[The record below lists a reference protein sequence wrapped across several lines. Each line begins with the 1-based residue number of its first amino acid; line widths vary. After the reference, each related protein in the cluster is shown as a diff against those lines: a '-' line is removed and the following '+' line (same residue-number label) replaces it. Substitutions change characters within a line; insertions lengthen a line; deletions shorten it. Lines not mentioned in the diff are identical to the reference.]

1 MKRLDLIG
9 VGAANVD
16 LTVRV
21 GALPRPDE
29 EVKVGELSISGG
41 GSAANVS
48 VGASRLG
55 LKVGFLGNVGKDY
68 FGKLLLEEFRREG
81 VDTSRVRVLE
91 GMTGLALCL
100 VNGAGERS
108 ILVYG
113 GVNSNFSL
121 ANVDEEY
128 VKEARAVFLSS
139 VEGPKVLGAMEA
151 LCRIASQ
158 EGATIFFDP
167 GCLFVEKG
175 VGALKEILALS
186 AVVKLNKVEAA
197 RLTGEKD
204 MVKGAKKI
212 RELGPKVVLITLGG
226 EGCYVLAEGLE
237 TKIPTYPRFKPLD
250 KTGAGDAFDAGFL
263 AGFLRGWSV
272 EESVKFGNLVAS
284 ISITKVG
291 ARAVPTLNELKSY
304 PEASE
309 FRLEVNG
316 GCPR

>member
-1 MKRLDLIG
+1 MKKLDLIG

-16 LTVRV
+16 LIVRV
-21 GALPRPDE
+21 EELPRPDE

-55 LKVGFLGNVGKDY
+55 LKAGFLGNVGKDY
-68 FGKLLLEEFRREG
+68 FGKLLIEEFRREG
-81 VDTSRVRVLE
+81 VDTSKVRVLE
-91 GMTGLALCL
+91 GRTGLALCL
-100 VNGAGERS
+100 VNGAGERA

-121 ANVDEEY
+121 ANVDEGY

-139 VEGPKVLGAMEA
+139 LEGPKVLDAMKA
-151 LCRIASQ
+151 LCKIASR

-175 VGALKEILALS
+175 MEALKEILALS

-204 MVKGAKKI
+204 VVKGAKKV
-212 RELGPKVVLITLGG
+212 RELGPKVVLITLGS
-226 EGCYVLAEGLE
+226 EGCYVLSEGLE
-237 TKIPTYPRFKPLD
+237 TKVPTYLRFKPLD

-291 ARAVPTLNELKSY
+291 ARAVPSLNELKSY

-309 FRLEVNG
+309 FRLEVG
-316 GCPR
+316 GKCPR